1 MSKYHGVMGPGR
13 LEEEAKKRAL
23 AAMADDESQD
33 TTPAYV
39 KDGSER
45 RTQKSNKVY
54 EHIKKEIDIRAK
66 RGGGPV
72 KPAFQALSSKT
83 KSNDLLLD
91 TISKGLF
98 VDANRNAA
106 VSAGDRDLK
115 SDVRDKK
122 LREKKIGDAE
132 DDTEVDFMIYESS
145 SI

>member
-1 MSKYHGVMGPGR
+1 MCFKSFFYF
-13 LEEEAKKRAL
+13 
-23 AAMADDESQD
+23 Q
-33 TTPAYV
+33 
-39 KDGSER
+39 DGSER

-66 RGGGPV
+66 RGGAPV

-122 LREKKIGDAE
+122 LREKYIKH
-132 DDTEVDFMIYESS
+132 S
-145 SI
+145 

>member
-1 MSKYHGVMGPGR
+1 MIWKILNNVYNSSALFRSGIEQFLIIYHF
-13 LEEEAKKRAL
+13 LFFYF
-23 AAMADDESQD
+23 Q
-33 TTPAYV
+33 
-39 KDGSER
+39 DGSER

-122 LREKKIGDAE
+122 LREKYIRH
-132 DDTEVDFMIYESS
+132 S
-145 SI
+145 

>member
-1 MSKYHGVMGPGR
+1 MIWKIINIVCNWSAFFRSGIEQFLIIYYSDQIMCV
-13 LEEEAKKRAL
+13 LWFFYF
-23 AAMADDESQD
+23 Q
-33 TTPAYV
+33 
-39 KDGSER
+39 DGSER

-122 LREKKIGDAE
+122 LREKYIKHYQNHH
-132 DDTEVDFMIYESS
+132 ML
-145 SI
+145 